1 MLKLSI
7 ILNNKMIASELIVD
21 ILPPIKPSESCG
33 KAIKWINEFKVSHL
47 PVVNK
52 NEFIGIISE
61 EMLYDINDEE
71 VSIADSGCQLL
82 NVFVYADQHI
92 FEAMKLMSENNLS
105 IMPILDRNDNYLGAT
120 TLPHLMA
127 LTTNTTSVKEP
138 GGVIVL
144 SVNSNDYSLAQIAQ
158 IVESNNARILSS
170 YITSSPDSTEMEI
183 TIKVNK
189 QELGSIIQTF
199 ERYEYNIVESYQ
211 ENQGDID
218 DMKSRYD
225 HLMKFLD
232 L

>member
-1 MLKLSI
+1 
-7 ILNNKMIASELIVD
+7 MIASELIVD

-33 KAIKWINEFKVSHL
+33 KAIKWMNEFKVSHL

-61 EMLYDINDEE
+61 EMLYDVNDEE
-71 VSIADSGCQLL
+71 LSIEDSGCQLL
-82 NVFVYADQHI
+82 NIFIYIDQHI

-105 IMPILDRNDNYLGAT
+105 IIPILDRQDNYLGST
-120 TLPHLMA
+120 ILSHIMT
-127 LTTNTTSVKEP
+127 LTTNTTSIKEP

-144 SVNSNDYSLAQIAQ
+144 SINSNDYSLAQIAQ

-170 YITSSPDSTEMEI
+170 YITSSPDSTKMEI

-189 QELGSIIQTF
+189 QDLGPIIQTF
-199 ERYEYNIVESYQ
+199 ERYEYDIVESYQ
-211 ENQGDID
+211 ENKDESEDIQ
-218 DMKSRYD
+218 SRYD

>member
-1 MLKLSI
+1 
-7 ILNNKMIASELIVD
+7 MIASELIVD

-33 KAIKWINEFKVSHL
+33 KAIKWMNEFKVSHL

-61 EMLYDINDEE
+61 EMLYDVNDEE
-71 VSIADSGCQLL
+71 LSIEDSGCQLL
-82 NVFVYADQHI
+82 NIFIYIDQHI

-105 IMPILDRNDNYLGAT
+105 IIPILDRQDNYLGST
-120 TLPHLMA
+120 TLSHIMT
-127 LTTNTTSVKEP
+127 LTTNTTSIKEP

-144 SVNSNDYSLAQIAQ
+144 SINSNDYSLAQIAQ

-170 YITSSPDSTEMEI
+170 YITSSPDSTKMEI

-189 QELGSIIQTF
+189 QDLGPIIQTF
-199 ERYEYNIVESYQ
+199 ERYEYDIVESYQ
-211 ENQGDID
+211 ENKDESEDIQ
-218 DMKSRYD
+218 SRYD